1 MVTPCGFESHLSHQ
15 KIRYP
20 IWVTDFFLVQDGT
33 RTISC
38 NSSPRDNFDFVE
50 TQKALCICRVL
61 FYLLENVDINPLR
74 DFRYTLLRSICAD
87 ALDMLLHTSPTAI
100 YVKSERDLYH
110 IETDRKGGYIEFER
124 SENISSETK

>member
-1 MVTPCGFESHLSHQ
+1 MQS
-15 KIRYP
+15 
-20 IWVTDFFLVQDGT
+20 
-33 RTISC
+33 
-38 NSSPRDNFDFVE
+38 
-50 TQKALCICRVL
+50 L
-61 FYLLENVDINPLR
+61 FCYLLENVDINPLR
-74 DFRYTLLRSICAD
+74 DFRYTLSRSICAD